1 MMTDLMTN
9 RKAPT
14 TMTSRRPG
22 RWPLG
27 LGVLVL
33 AAGLGAPRCC
43 PAADPFGS
51 DCEALSATPHRLS
64 GTAEAAAA
72 ADYVLKRL
80 RQMGADEVI
89 EQPFPVTQ
97 TVVKRCDIE
106 VPGQTKPL
114 ALEPMR
120 PNGII
125 PSVTPSL
132 GIRAPIVHV
141 GLATASDFAR
151 TSVRGAI
158 AIMDYNTGDSWL
170 RAFRLGAQAVIFT
183 HDRQAESRHSHYV
196 ECSTSLP
203 RFYYNG
209 PATDFPEGQ
218 EGLLR
223 SEVVWQGATGRNL
236 FAYFRGSDPIFD
248 QEKEELIILAA
259 NLDTFGEVPN
269 LTPGARG
276 AANCAAMLQI
286 ADDVRQHRPKRHIL
300 FAFFDNQARGHAGVS
315 AFYRALETEKTDHT
329 VKTRRKSWEDEQLFL
344 GKLMTVANSSEPL
357 SAESDVRSRLI
368 VTKFVRRH
376 KGEAAFLAGET
387 FTSLEKKGTVEDLPG
402 VRETVTQALAR
413 KATDGSAS
421 LQKLADELKV
431 QADKEAASETTAALA
446 AFRRDLAAR
455 CLQVKTVFDQGG
467 EVIAPV
473 VAGQKTPGGL
483 DKTHREAFRTVRD
496 ALLADYETELED
508 IRKVRRELLDR
519 LSDKSKA
526 HAYLLK
532 DSAYKLRDE
541 ANLLRRKYRES
552 GEAIPADAQDRLEA
566 VRKEVDER
574 IEPERDAW
582 NELQRILGRLKR
594 HFGGTEK
601 PELSTLVRAKLGI
614 VLDSLREDIRLRRL
628 EMDEE
633 GASLTA
639 DEAIL
644 QLIGNAWIGLH
655 ASLMLGDT
663 TETWGLIIGGES
675 SLRSTEDHWGLY
687 GKIQST
693 FLKAHEAYAGP
704 NGDGTRFLAASA
716 NQNLPQT
723 RVLWGPPFLVHSGEI
738 AGLSGIYN
746 LVLGTAQEGL
756 TREGTPDDTL
766 PALKVEAIERQAAD
780 IAHLLCGSGSDDENA
795 VANQAGLSLR
805 RNIVAA
811 KEYITPSFED
821 NAVRGPMVMGLLP
834 GSSIPNT
841 PMPSAAVQLQL
852 RPNYSLAYAP
862 SKPSAFDDFQILRTN
877 RNGVYGL
884 GPVKGGW
891 PMWSRAGGFAA
902 IFNERGQVTQV
913 SDQDS
918 FATVRWRLN
927 VFRCKEGKAA
937 LPPQLRTEKLPGEE
951 VKVLG
956 ARANADLDRKKSYT
970 QTADGMVAWYSE
982 DRERGVKLFSLRQL
996 VGLNNGPE
1004 DFDEKEGVKDPVG
1017 DGFAMTG
1024 VPPTID
1030 VPARS
1035 AADLWR
1041 LNESRLAILRSKG
1054 IQDSS
1059 LAELHGRS
1067 EDILIESR
1075 AEPSP
1080 LRRESLAT
1088 SSFWASQPVY
1098 RKVRGMLDDLV
1109 FAVLILL
1116 GLSVPF
1122 AFAVERVVVGATTIY
1137 RQISWFGAFFALT
1150 FLILYLSHPAFAIAN
1165 TPIIIFLGFAIL
1177 VMSSMVIF
1185 IIMRKF
1191 EYELKALQGMT
1202 TTVHA
1207 ADVSGIST
1215 FMAAMQM
1222 GISTMRR
1229 RPLRT
1234 ALTAITIVLLT
1245 FTILC
1250 FASFGTQSGIVTLF
1264 SAPNPAYSGVF
1275 VHNVNWQPLSEDLRD
1290 IITGRWSSRPVVCRR
1305 LWISPKTQN
1314 DPGQLVSRSDAGKPV
1329 TIKGVLG
1336 VDPTEL
1342 EQRQDM
1348 KQLFGNLDDRT
1359 VLVTSAVASTLDV
1372 KPGDRVLMKGCSLI
1386 VGQLLDAV
1394 RVSAAKDMDASSILP
1409 ADFTEASSTQ
1419 QTTQTDA
1426 EVDLMTQRN
1435 WASLP
1440 VDQVVVVSADTAK
1453 SLGAGLYGLMVYTR
1467 DTTEAVDLAEDL
1479 ARVLPFPIAATRD
1492 NGVYRH
1498 LLGTVLRASGAKDL
1512 FFPILLGGLVIF
1524 GTMLGSVA
1532 DRQKEIY
1539 TFSALGLAP
1548 RHVATLFFAE
1558 SMVYSLI
1565 GGLGGYLL
1573 AQGTLK
1579 ILGVLS
1585 EYGIVRVPEMNM
1597 SSTNTIATILLVM
1610 ATVLVSAI
1618 YPAVKAS
1625 RSANPGLM
1633 RMWRPPAPQGDILD
1647 LVFPFTVSAYDITG
1661 VVSFLREHFGNHTD
1675 TGLGRFMTSNVN
1687 LVKEQDGSL
1696 GLDATLALAP
1706 FDLGVSQTFALRS
1719 SPSEI
1724 AGIDE
1729 VRVVLNRVS
1738 GQPKDWRRLNKV
1750 FLDDLRQQFLIWRS
1764 IPHETMEIYRAR
1776 TLAALGEGD
1785 VKTAA
1790 QSRQREDA

>member
-1 MMTDLMTN
+1 MST
-9 RKAPT
+9 PCP
-14 TMTSRRPG
+14 RR
-22 RWPLG
+22 WHAL
-27 LGVLVL
+27 
-33 AAGLGAPRCC
+33 LGAWTLAVLTAL
-43 PAADPFGS
+43 PAVIQAGFDE
-51 DCEALSATPHRLS
+51 DCQALTRTPHRLS
-64 GTAEAAAA
+64 GTAEARQA
-72 ADYVLKRL
+72 ADYVLARL
-80 RQMGADEVI
+80 NAIGADQVL

-97 TVVKRCDIE
+97 TVIRRCD
-106 VPGQTKPL
+106 VTLPGRAEPL
-114 ALEPMR
+114 PLEPMR

-125 PSVTPSL
+125 PAVSPGE
-132 GIRAPIVHV
+132 GITGRIVHV
-141 GLATASDFAR
+141 GMATAEDFAR

-158 AIMDYNTGDSWL
+158 AVMDYNTGDTWL

-183 HDRQAESRHSHYV
+183 HSQQAESRHAHYV
-196 ECSTSLP
+196 ECTTNLP
-203 RFYYNG
+203 RFYHHG
-209 PATDFPEGQ
+209 PASDLPEGV
-218 EGLLR
+218 EATIR

-236 FAYFRGSDPIFD
+236 FAYFRGTDPIFD
-248 QEKEELIILAA
+248 QEKEELLILAA
-259 NLDTFGEVPN
+259 NLDTFGEVPH

-276 AANCAAMLQI
+276 AANCAALLQI
-286 ADDVRQHRPKRHIL
+286 AEYVKAHRPRRHVL

-315 AFYRALETEKTDHT
+315 AFYRALETEKADHT
-329 VKTRRKSWEDEQLFL
+329 VRTRKQSWTDEQAFL
-344 GKLMTVANSSEPL
+344 DRLVSLANSPEPL
-357 SAESDVRSRLI
+357 AAEADVRSRLI
-368 VTKFVRRH
+368 VVDTLGGRR
-376 KGEAAFLAGET
+376 GEAAFRSGEPLAR
-387 FTSLEKKGTVEDLPG
+387 LARKGIIEDLPG
-402 VRETVTQALAR
+402 VRSRVSQALAD
-413 KATDGSAS
+413 KARNGSVL
-421 LQKLADELKV
+421 LQQTADALTE
-431 QADKEAASETTAALA
+431 QAATAGPDEVDAALA
-446 AFRRDLAAR
+446 AFRTDLAER
-455 CLQVKTVFDQGG
+455 CLELKKTFDHGAT
-467 EVIAPV
+467 VIAPV
-473 VAGQKTPGGL
+473 LAGRGADQDWTAA
-483 DKTHREAFRTVRD
+483 DREAYRTVRRS
-496 ALLADYETELED
+496 LEVDYETELED
-508 IRKVRRELLDR
+508 IRIVRRELLDR
-519 LSDKSKA
+519 LSDKAKT

-532 DSAYKLRDE
+532 DSAYKLREE
-541 ANLLRRKYRES
+541 ANLIVKGYRERDEEMPPQVEARVESLRRQV
-552 GEAIPADAQDRLEA
+552 DQD
-566 VRKEVDER
+566 

-582 NELQRILGRLKR
+582 NELQRILGSLKR
-594 HFGGTEK
+594 HFGGTVP
-601 PELSTLVRAKLGI
+601 PELTPIVAAKLEV
-614 VLDSLREDIRLRRL
+614 VLDAVREDVRLRRVEL
-628 EMDEE
+628 EEE
-633 GASLTA
+633 RVTIAA

-663 TETWGLIIGGES
+663 AETWGLIIGGES
-675 SLRSTEDHWGLY
+675 GLRSAEDHWGLY

-704 NGDGTRFLAASA
+704 DGKGTRFMAASA

-723 RVLWGPPFLVHSGEI
+723 RVLWGQPFMIHSGEI
-738 AGLSGIYN
+738 AGLFGIYN
-746 LVLGTAQEGL
+746 LVLGTAQESVP
-756 TREGTPDDTL
+756 REGTPDDTL
-766 PALKVEAIERQAAD
+766 ARLDLGRVQRQAAD
-780 IAHLLCGSGSDDENA
+780 IARMLCGDDAGDEAA

-805 RNIVAA
+805 RNIVAS
-811 KEYITPSFED
+811 KEFITPSFKD
-821 NAVRGPMVMGLLP
+821 GTVRGPMVMGLLP

-841 PMPSAAVQLQL
+841 PMPSATVQLRL
-852 RPNYSLAYAP
+852 RANYSLAYAP
-862 SKPSAFDDFQILRTN
+862 SKPPAFDDFQILRTS
-877 RNGVYGL
+877 RNGVYGM
-884 GPVKGGW
+884 GPFKGGA
-891 PMWSRAGGFAA
+891 MWRSAGGFAA
-902 IFNERGQVTQV
+902 IFNDKGQVTQV
-913 SDQDS
+913 SDMDS

-937 LPPQLRTEKLPGEE
+937 LPPQLRTDKLPGEE
-951 VKVLG
+951 VKILS
-956 ARANADLDRKKSYT
+956 ARANADLDRKKSHN

-1004 DFDEKEGVKDPVG
+1004 QFDEKDRIVDPIG
-1017 DGFAMTG
+1017 EGFAMTG
-1024 VPPTID
+1024 QPPTID

-1067 EDILIESR
+1067 EDILIEAGKES
-1075 AEPSP
+1075 SP

-1088 SSFWASQPVY
+1088 SSFWSSQPVY
-1098 RKVRGMLDDLV
+1098 GKVRGMLDDLV

-1122 AFAVERVVVGATTIY
+1122 AFAVERVVVGATTVY
-1137 RQISWFGAFFALT
+1137 RQISWFACFFALT
-1150 FLILYLSHPAFAIAN
+1150 FLVLYLSHPAFAIAN
-1165 TPIIIFLGFAIL
+1165 TPVIIFLGFAIL
-1177 VMSSMVIF
+1177 VMSAMVIF

-1207 ADVSGIST
+1207 ADVSSIST
-1215 FMAAMQM
+1215 LMAAMQM
-1222 GISTMRR
+1222 GVSTMRR

-1250 FASFGTQSGIVTLF
+1250 FASFGTQTGIVPLF
-1264 SAPNPAYSGVF
+1264 SAPNPSHSGAF

-1290 IITGRWSSRPVVCRR
+1290 IIQGRWGDRLTVCRR
-1305 LWISPKTQN
+1305 LWISPRTQN
-1314 DPGQLVSRSDAGKPV
+1314 DPGQLVSREDAGSPV

-1336 VDPTEL
+1336 IDPKEL
-1342 EQRQDM
+1342 GQRPD
-1348 KQLFGNLDDRT
+1348 LAELLGALDDET
-1359 VLVTSAVASTLDV
+1359 VLITSAVANTLQV
-1372 KPGDRVLMKGCSLI
+1372 TTGDTVLMKGRRLK

-1394 RVSAAKDMDASSILP
+1394 RVSAAKDMDTSSLLP

-1419 QTTQTDA
+1419 QTTQGDEEA
-1426 EVDLMTQRN
+1426 EMMTQRN

-1453 SLGAGLYGLMVYTR
+1453 SLGASLYGLMVYTR
-1467 DTTEAVDLAEDL
+1467 DTAEAVEIAEAL
-1479 ARVLPFPIAATRD
+1479 ARMLPFPIAATRD

-1498 LLGTVLRASGAKDL
+1498 LLGTVLQASGAKDL
-1512 FFPILLGGLVIF
+1512 FFPIVLGGLVIF

-1573 AQGTLK
+1573 AQGTMK

-1585 EYGIVRVPEMNM
+1585 EYGLVRVPEMNM
-1597 SSTNTIATILLVM
+1597 SSTNTIVTILLVM

-1625 RSANPGLM
+1625 KSANPGLM
-1633 RMWRPPAPQGDILD
+1633 RMWRPPAPQGDVLD

-1675 TGLGRFMTSNVN
+1675 TGLGRFMTSQVE
-1687 LVKEQDGSL
+1687 LARDQDGAL

-1706 FDLGVSQTFALRS
+1706 FDLGVSQSFALRS

-1724 AGIDE
+1724 PGIDE
-1729 VRVVLNRVS
+1729 VRVVLRRLS

-1764 IPHETMEIYRAR
+1764 IPQETMEIYRER
-1776 TLAALGEGD
+1776 TLTALGQSA
-1785 VKTAA
+1785 VQNPAA
-1790 QSRQREDA
+1790 TTQRKDA